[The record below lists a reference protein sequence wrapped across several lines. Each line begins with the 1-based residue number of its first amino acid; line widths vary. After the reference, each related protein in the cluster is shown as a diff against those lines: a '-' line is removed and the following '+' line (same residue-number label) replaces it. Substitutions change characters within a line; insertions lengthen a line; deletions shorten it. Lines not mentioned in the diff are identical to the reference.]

1 MKKRL
6 GWIVTSVVV
15 VMLTGC
21 GTKPRMESH
30 KFDDANRSPAKT
42 LVATPPTAADRSSL
56 SPQRL
61 VKLNEDSSL
70 AMVLIPAGSFMMG
83 DDAGLDDEKPA
94 HKVLISRPFYLG
106 QHEVTV
112 DQFRQFVTATGYV
125 TDAEKGTGFL
135 GAFGWDREAME
146 FQMNPEYSWRQTGF
160 GQAGNHPVVN
170 VSWNDAS
177 AFCGWL
183 REMEGQDFRL
193 PTEAE
198 WEYAC
203 RAGTETSYCSG
214 DDPEVVTQVGNI
226 PDASFARQFPELE
239 SAVQA
244 DDGYAYTAPAGSF
257 VRNPFGLYDMHG
269 NVWEWCQDPFDVEYY
284 ANSPSHDP
292 PGPATGEERVYR
304 GGGWFNCARGF
315 RSSSRSGD
323 VPENRHLTL
332 GFRIALTAE

>member
-15 VMLTGC
+15 VVLAGC
-21 GTKPRMESH
+21 GTEPRMESH

-61 VKLNEDSSL
+61 VKLNENSSL

-83 DDAGLDDEKPA
+83 DDTGLDDEKPV
-94 HKVLISRPFYLG
+94 HQVLISRPFYLG

-125 TDAEKGTGFL
+125 TDAEKGTGFR
-135 GAFGWDREAME
+135 GAFGWDRETME

-160 GQAGNHPVVN
+160 GQTGSHPVVN

-183 REMEGQDFRL
+183 REKENQDFRL

-203 RAGTETSYCSG
+203 RAGSTTSYCPG
-214 DDPEVVTQVGNI
+214 DDPESVAQVGNI
-226 PDASFARQFPELE
+226 ADAMFAGQFPELQ
-239 SAVQA
+239 SAVLA
-244 DDGYAYTAPAGSF
+244 NDGYVYTAPVGSF
-257 VRNPFGLYDMHG
+257 ASNPFGLHDMHG
-269 NVWEWCQDPFDVEYY
+269 NVWEWCQDLFDVEYY
-284 ANSPSHDP
+284 GASPNNDP
-292 PGPATGEERVYR
+292 PGPSGGEERVYR
-304 GGGWFNCARGF
+304 GGGWFPCARGF